1 MNSILNYAKKEAAP
15 SKKLQQKKQRIAK
28 KACDLVNKCIEKYPQ
43 VIGFELGGSYA
54 KGTWVSEKPVD
65 NVDIDIF
72 VKFNK
77 KTSEKDFRN
86 IGTKIGFESLKK
98 YKPYTRYAEHPF
110 VEAIIDGTRVNV
122 VPCYD
127 VNKGEWQSAT
137 DRSVY
142 HTKFMKQKLSSS
154 MKEDVRILKKFLQHI
169 EVYGAEIAKE
179 GFSGYVS
186 EVLIS
191 YFGSFEKTIKK
202 ISELKKGQVI
212 GKSTKKFDSPVVII
226 DPVDNNRNL
235 GTAIS
240 MDNLGKFVLASRA
253 FLKKPS
259 KKFFKKPISKR
270 IMRNNDKIVVVQFR
284 FKDRSDDIIWGQ
296 IKRASNALKTQL
308 ELGGFTVLRNSSTKD
323 EKENAALIFLLHA
336 KKIENSLVRSGPEI
350 SSKEHCEKFIAANLK
365 KSQLMWIN
373 EKGKIQSLQ
382 KRKYDDVKLFLRAIL
397 KNNLKNSGIPKGLEK
412 DFKKGVKI
420 IDANKV
426 STKSIK
432 EAIANIAVTDETIFR

>member
-1 MNSILNYAKKEAAP
+1 MKLILNSAKKEATP
-15 SKKLQQKKQRIAK
+15 PKKLQQKKQRIAK
-28 KACDLVNKCIEKYPQ
+28 IACDLVGECIEKYPQ
-43 VIGFELGGSYA
+43 VVGFELGGSYA
-54 KGTWVSEKPVD
+54 KGTWVPEKPVD

-86 IGTKIGFESLKK
+86 IGTEIGFESLKK
-98 YKPYTRYAEHPF
+98 YKPYTRHAEHPF

-127 VNKGEWQSAT
+127 VNEGEWKSAT
-137 DRSVY
+137 DRSIY
-142 HTKFMKQKLSSS
+142 HTKFMLQKLSNS
-154 MKEDVRILKKFLQHI
+154 MKGDVRILKKFLQHI

-179 GFSGYVS
+179 GFSGYVT
-186 EVLIS
+186 EALIF

-212 GKSTKKFDSPVVII
+212 GKSTKKFDSFVVII
-226 DPVDNNRNL
+226 DPIDDNRNL

-240 MDNLGKFVLASRA
+240 IENLGKFVLASRV
-253 FLKKPS
+253 FLRNPS
-259 KKFFKKPISKR
+259 KNFFKKPISKC
-270 IMRNNDKIVVVQFR
+270 IMKNTDKIIVVQF
-284 FKDRSDDIIWGQ
+284 KVKERSDDIVWGQ

-308 ELGGFTVLRNSSTKD
+308 ELGGFTVLRNSSVKD
-323 EKENAALIFLLHA
+323 EKENAALVFLLHA
-336 KKIENSLVRSGPEI
+336 KKIENSLVRSGLEI

-373 EKGKIQSLQ
+373 NEGKIQSLQ
-382 KRKYDDVKLFLRAIL
+382 KRKHDDVKLFLRDIL
-397 KNNLKNSGIPKGLEK
+397 KNNLKNSGIPNGLEK
-412 DFKKGVKI
+412 DFKKGVNI

-432 EAIANIAVTDETIFR
+432 EAIVNVAVTDETIFR

>member
-1 MNSILNYAKKEAAP
+1 MNSILNYAKKEATP
-15 SKKLQQKKQRIAK
+15 SKKLQEKKQRVAK
-28 KACDLVNKCIEKYPQ
+28 KASDLVSQCIKKYAQ
-43 VIGFELGGSYA
+43 VVGFELGGSYA
-54 KGTWVSEKPVD
+54 KGTWLPEKA
-65 NVDIDIF
+65 DIDIF
-72 VKFNK
+72 IKFNK
-77 KTSEKDFRN
+77 KTSERDFRN

-98 YKPYTRYAEHPF
+98 YRPYTRHAEHPF
-110 VEAIIDGTRVNV
+110 VEAVIDGTRVNI

-137 DRSVY
+137 DRSIY
-142 HTKFMKQKLSSS
+142 HTKFMSQKLSDSL
-154 MKEDVRILKKFLQHI
+154 KEEVRILKKFFFHI
-169 EVYGAEIAKE
+169 DVYGAEIAKE

-212 GKSTKKFDSPVVII
+212 GNTMKKFDSPIVII

-240 MDNLGKFVLASRA
+240 MDNLGRFVLASRV

-259 KKFFKKPISKR
+259 KKFFNKPISKR
-270 IMRNNDKIVVVQFR
+270 IMKNNDKIVVVQFK
-284 FKDRSDDIIWGQ
+284 FKNRSDDIIWGQ

-308 ELGGFTVLRNSSTKD
+308 ELGGFTVLRNSSVKD

-336 KKIENSLVRSGPEI
+336 KKIENSLVRNGPEI
-350 SSKEHCEKFIAANLK
+350 SSKEHCEKFISANLK
-365 KSQLMWIN
+365 KSQLIWIN
-373 EKGKIQSLQ
+373 EEGKIQSLQ
-382 KRKYDDVKLFLRAIL
+382 KRKHDDVKLFLRDIL
-397 KNNLKNSGIPKGLEK
+397 KGNLKNSGIPNGLEN
-412 DFKKGVKI
+412 DFKRGVKI
-420 IDANKV
+420 VDASRV

-432 EAIANIAVTDETIFR
+432 EAIANIAITDETIFR

>member
-1 MNSILNYAKKEAAP
+1 MNSILNYAKKEVTP
-15 SKKLQQKKQRIAK
+15 TKNLQQEKQRIAK
-28 KACDLVNKCIEKYPQ
+28 KACDLVSRCIEKYPQ
-43 VIGFELGGSYA
+43 VVGFELGGSYA

-77 KTSEKDFRN
+77 KTSEHDFRN
-86 IGTKIGFESLKK
+86 VGTKIGFESLEK
-98 YKPYTRYAEHPF
+98 YKPYTRHAEHPF
-110 VEAIIDGTRVNV
+110 VEAIVDGTRVNV

-154 MKEDVRILKKFLQHI
+154 MKGDVRILKRFLQHI

-179 GFSGYVS
+179 GFSGYVA
-186 EVLIS
+186 EALIF

-202 ISELKKGQVI
+202 ISGWKKGQVI
-212 GKSTKKFDSPVVII
+212 GKSVKKFDSPIVII

-240 MDNLGKFVLASRA
+240 VNNLGKFVLASRV

-259 KKFFKKPISKR
+259 KKFFNKPNSKR
-270 IMRNNDKIVVVQFR
+270 IMKNNDKIVVVQFR
-284 FKDRSDDIIWGQ
+284 FKNRSDDVIWGQ

-308 ELGGFTVLRNSSTKD
+308 ELGGFTVLRNSSVKD

-350 SSKEHCEKFIAANLK
+350 SSKEHCEKFISANLK

-373 EKGKIQSLQ
+373 EEGKIQSLQ
-382 KRKYDDVKLFLRAIL
+382 KRKHDDVKLFLRDVL
-397 KNNLKNSGIPKGLEK
+397 KGNLKNSGIPNGLEK

-420 IDANKV
+420 VDASKV

-432 EAIANIAVTDETIFR
+432 EAVANIAITDETIFR

>member
-1 MNSILNYAKKEAAP
+1 MNSILNYAKKEAVP
-15 SKKLQQKKQRIAK
+15 SKKLQEKKQRVAK
-28 KACDLVNKCIEKYPQ
+28 KASGLISQCIKKHSQ
-43 VIGFELGGSYA
+43 IVGFELGGSYA
-54 KGTWVSEKPVD
+54 KGTWLPEKA
-65 NVDIDIF
+65 DIDIF
-72 VKFNK
+72 IKFNK
-77 KTSEKDFRN
+77 KTPEKDFRD

-98 YKPYTRYAEHPF
+98 YKPYTRHAEHPF
-110 VEAIIDGTRVNV
+110 VEAIVDGTRVNI

-137 DRSVY
+137 DRSIY
-142 HTKFMKQKLSSS
+142 HTKFMSQKLSNSL
-154 MKEDVRILKKFLQHI
+154 KEEVRILKKFFLHI
-169 EVYGAEIAKE
+169 DVYGAEIAKE

-202 ISELKKGQVI
+202 ISELKKGQIV
-212 GKSTKKFDSPVVII
+212 GKTSKKFDSPIVII

-240 MDNLGKFVLASRA
+240 MDNLGRFVLASRA

-259 KKFFKKPISKR
+259 KKFFNKPVSKR
-270 IMRNNDKIVVVQFR
+270 IMKNSDKIVVVQFK
-284 FKDRSDDIIWGQ
+284 FKNRSDDIIWGQ

-308 ELGGFTVLRNSSTKD
+308 ELNGFTVLRNSSIKD

-350 SSKEHCEKFIAANLK
+350 SSKEHCEKFIEANLK

-373 EKGKIQSLQ
+373 EEGKIQSLQ
-382 KRKYDDVKLFLRAIL
+382 KRKHDDVKLFLRDIL
-397 KNNLKNSGIPKGLEK
+397 NGNLKNLGIPNGLEK

-420 IDANKV
+420 VDANKV

-432 EAIANIAVTDETIFR
+432 DAIANIAVTDETIFR

>member
-1 MNSILNYAKKEAAP
+1 MNSILNYAKKEATP
-15 SKKLQQKKQRIAK
+15 SKKLQQKKQRVAK
-28 KACDLVNKCIEKYPQ
+28 KACDLVGKCIKNYPQ
-43 VIGFELGGSYA
+43 VVGFELGGSYA
-54 KGTWVSEKPVD
+54 KGTWLPEKA
-65 NVDIDIF
+65 DIDIF

-86 IGTKIGFESLKK
+86 IGTEIGFQSLKK
-98 YKPYTRYAEHPF
+98 HKPYTRHAEHPF
-110 VEAIIDGTRVNV
+110 VEARIDGTRVNI
-122 VPCYD
+122 VPCYN
-127 VNKGEWQSAT
+127 VNKGAWQSAT
-137 DRSVY
+137 DRSIY
-142 HTKFMKQKLSSS
+142 HTKFMAQKLSNTL
-154 MKEDVRILKKFLQHI
+154 KGEVRILKKFFLYI
-169 EVYGAEIAKE
+169 DVYGAEIAKE

-212 GKSTKKFDSPVVII
+212 GKSPKKFDSPIVII
-226 DPVDNNRNL
+226 DPVDSNRNL

-253 FLKKPS
+253 FLNTPS
-259 KKFFKKPISKR
+259 KKFFKKPVSKY
-270 IMRNNDKIVVVQFR
+270 IMKNNDKIIVVQFR

-308 ELGGFTVLRNSSTKD
+308 ELGGFTVLRNSATKD
-323 EKENAALIFLLHA
+323 EKENGALIFLLHA
-336 KKIENSLVRSGPEI
+336 KKIEMSLVRSGPEI
-350 SSKEHCEKFIAANLK
+350 SSKEHCEKFIVANIK

-373 EKGKIQSLQ
+373 EEGKIQSLQ
-382 KRKYDDVKLFLRAIL
+382 KRKHNDAKLFLRDVL

-412 DFKKGVKI
+412 DFKKNVKI
-420 IDANKV
+420 IDAGKV

-432 EAIANIAVTDETIFR
+432 NAIANIAVTDETIFH

>member
-1 MNSILNYAKKEAAP
+1 MNSILSYAKKEATP
-15 SKKLQQKKQRIAK
+15 SKKLQQKKQRVAK
-28 KACDLVNKCIEKYPQ
+28 KACDLVSQCIEKHAQ
-43 VIGFELGGSYA
+43 VVGFELGGSYA
-54 KGTWVSEKPVD
+54 KGTWLPGKA
-65 NVDIDIF
+65 DIDIF

-86 IGTKIGFESLKK
+86 IGTKIGFQSLKK
-98 YKPYTRYAEHPF
+98 HKPYTRHAEHPF

-137 DRSVY
+137 DRSIY
-142 HTKFMKQKLSSS
+142 HTKFMSQRLSDS
-154 MKEDVRILKKFLQHI
+154 MKEEVRILKKFFLHVG
-169 EVYGAEIAKE
+169 VYGAEIAKE

-202 ISELKKGQVI
+202 ISELKEGQVI
-212 GKSTKKFDSPVVII
+212 GKTMKKFDSPIVLI
-226 DPVDNNRNL
+226 DPIDCNRNL

-240 MDNLGKFVLASRA
+240 MDNLGKFVLASRV
-253 FLKKPS
+253 FLKNPS
-259 KKFFKKPISKR
+259 KKFFKKPVSKH
-270 IMRNNDKIVVVQFR
+270 IMKNIDKVVVVQFR
-284 FKDRSDDIIWGQ
+284 FKGRSDDIIWGQ

-308 ELGGFTVLRNSSTKD
+308 ELGGFTVLRNSSVKD

-350 SSKEHCEKFIAANLK
+350 FSKEHCKKFIASNLK

-373 EKGKIQSLQ
+373 EEGKMQSLQ
-382 KRKYDDVKLFLRAIL
+382 KRTSNDVKLFLRGIL
-397 KNNLKNSGIPKGLEK
+397 KNNLKNSGIPKGLVK
-412 DFKKGVKI
+412 DFKKGIKI
-420 IDANKV
+420 IDGNKV

-432 EAIANIAVTDETIFR
+432 EAISNIAITDETIFR

>member
-1 MNSILNYAKKEAAP
+1 MNSILRYVEKEATP
-15 SKKLQQKKQRIAK
+15 SKKLQQRKQRIAK
-28 KACDLVNKCIEKYPQ
+28 MACDLVSQSIEKYPQ
-43 VIGFELGGSYA
+43 VVGFDLGGSYA

-86 IGTKIGFESLKK
+86 IGTKIGFQSLKK

-154 MKEDVRILKKFLQHI
+154 MKGDVRILKKFLQHI

-179 GFSGYVS
+179 GFSGYVT
-186 EVLIS
+186 EVLIF

-202 ISELKKGQVI
+202 ISELKEGHVI
-212 GKSTKKFDSPVVII
+212 GKTMKKFDSSIVLI

-240 MDNLGKFVLASRA
+240 IDNLGKFILASRV

-259 KKFFKKPISKR
+259 KKFFKKPVSKR
-270 IMRNNDKIVVVQFR
+270 IMKNVDKIIVVQFR
-284 FKDRSDDIIWGQ
+284 VKDRSDDIIWGQ

-308 ELGGFTVLRNSSTKD
+308 GLGGFTVLRNSSVKD
-323 EKENAALIFLLHA
+323 EKSNAALIFLLHA
-336 KKIENSLVRSGPEI
+336 KKIESSLVRSGPEI
-350 SSKEHCEKFIAANLK
+350 SSKDHCEKFISANLK

-373 EKGKIQSLQ
+373 EEGKIQSLQ
-382 KRKYDDVKLFLRAIL
+382 KRKHSDVKLFLRDIL
-397 KNNLKNSGIPKGLEK
+397 KNNLKNSGIPNGLEK

>member
-1 MNSILNYAKKEAAP
+1 MKSILRYAKKEATP
-15 SKKLQQKKQRIAK
+15 PKKLQQKKQRVAK
-28 KACDLVNKCIEKYPQ
+28 KACDLVSQCIEKHAQ
-43 VIGFELGGSYA
+43 VVGFELGGSYA
-54 KGTWVSEKPVD
+54 KGTWLPEKA
-65 NVDIDIF
+65 DIDIF

-98 YKPYTRYAEHPF
+98 YKPYTRHAEHPF
-110 VEAIIDGTRVNV
+110 VEAVIDGTRVNV

-127 VNKGEWQSAT
+127 VNKGEWKSAT
-137 DRSVY
+137 DRSIY
-142 HTKFMKQKLSSS
+142 HTKFMLQKLSNS
-154 MKEDVRILKKFLQHI
+154 MKGDVRILKKFLQHI

-179 GFSGYVS
+179 GFSGYVT
-186 EVLIS
+186 EVLIF

-212 GKSTKKFDSPVVII
+212 GKSTKKFDSPIVII

-240 MDNLGKFVLASRA
+240 MDNLGRFVLASRV

-259 KKFFKKPISKR
+259 KKFFKKPVSKR
-270 IMRNNDKIVVVQFR
+270 IMKNNDKIVVVQFR

-308 ELGGFTVLRNSSTKD
+308 ELGGFTVLRNSSVKD
-323 EKENAALIFLLHA
+323 EKENAALIFLLYA
-336 KKIENSLVRSGPEI
+336 KKIEISLVRSGPEI

-373 EKGKIQSLQ
+373 NEGKIQSLQ
-382 KRKYDDVKLFLRAIL
+382 KRKHDDVKLFLRDIL
-397 KNNLKNSGIPKGLEK
+397 KNNLKNSGIPRGLRRIS
-412 DFKKGVKI
+412 KKV
-420 IDANKV
+420 
-426 STKSIK
+426 
-432 EAIANIAVTDETIFR
+432 

>member
-1 MNSILNYAKKEAAP
+1 MNSILNYAKKEATP
-15 SKKLQQKKQRIAK
+15 PKKLQQKKQRIAK
-28 KACDLVNKCIEKYPQ
+28 KACDLVSQVIEKCPQ
-43 VIGFELGGSYA
+43 VVGFELGGSYA
-54 KGTWVSEKPVD
+54 KGTWLPEKA
-65 NVDIDIF
+65 DIDIF

-77 KTSEKDFRN
+77 KISEKDFRN
-86 IGTKIGFESLKK
+86 IGTEIGFQSLKK
-98 YKPYTRYAEHPF
+98 HKPYTRHAEHPF
-110 VEAIIDGTRVNV
+110 VEAMIDGTRVNI

-137 DRSVY
+137 DRSIY
-142 HTKFMKQKLSSS
+142 HTKFMSQKLSDSL
-154 MKEDVRILKKFLQHI
+154 KGEVRILKKFFLHI
-169 EVYGAEIAKE
+169 GVYGAEIAKE

-212 GKSTKKFDSPVVII
+212 GKSTKKFDSPIVII

-259 KKFFKKPISKR
+259 KKFFKKPVSKR
-270 IMRNNDKIVVVQFR
+270 IMKNNDKIVVVQFR

-308 ELGGFTVLRNSSTKD
+308 GLGGFSVLRNSAIKD
-323 EKENAALIFLLHA
+323 ENGNAALIFLLHA
-336 KKIENSLVRSGPEI
+336 KEIENSLVRSGPEI
-350 SSKEHCEKFIAANLK
+350 SSKEHCEKFISANLK

-373 EKGKIQSLQ
+373 EEGKIQSLQ
-382 KRKYDDVKLFLRAIL
+382 KRKHNDVKLFLRDIL

-432 EAIANIAVTDETIFR
+432 EAIANIAVTDETIFS

>member
-1 MNSILNYAKKEAAP
+1 MNSILSYAKKEATP
-15 SKKLQQKKQRIAK
+15 SKKLQQKKQRVAK
-28 KACDLVNKCIEKYPQ
+28 KACDLVSQCIEKHAQ
-43 VIGFELGGSYA
+43 VVGFELGGSYA
-54 KGTWVSEKPVD
+54 KGTWLPEKA
-65 NVDIDIF
+65 DIDIF

-86 IGTKIGFESLKK
+86 IGTEIGFQSLKK
-98 YKPYTRYAEHPF
+98 HKPYTRHAEHPF
-110 VEAIIDGTRVNV
+110 VEAVIDGTRVNI

-137 DRSVY
+137 DRSIY
-142 HTKFMKQKLSSS
+142 HTKFMSQKLSNSL
-154 MKEDVRILKKFLQHI
+154 KAEVRILKKFFLHI
-169 EVYGAEIAKE
+169 DIYGAEIAKE

-212 GKSTKKFDSPVVII
+212 GKSTKKFNSSIVII

-240 MDNLGKFVLASRA
+240 IDNLGKFVLASRL

-259 KKFFKKPISKR
+259 KKFFNKPVSKR
-270 IMRNNDKIVVVQFR
+270 IMKNTDKIIVVQFR
-284 FKDRSDDIIWGQ
+284 FKNRSDDIIWGQ

-308 ELGGFTVLRNSSTKD
+308 ELGGFTVLRNSSIKD
-323 EKENAALIFLLHA
+323 EKENAALVFLLHA
-336 KKIENSLVRSGPEI
+336 KKIENSLVRIGPEI
-350 SSKEHCEKFIAANLK
+350 SSKIHCEKFILANSK
-365 KSQLMWIN
+365 KSQLMWID
-373 EKGKIQSLQ
+373 EKGKIKSLQ
-382 KRKYDDVKLFLRAIL
+382 KRKYDDAILFLKNLL

-412 DFKKGVKI
+412 DFIIGVKVI
-420 IDANKV
+420 SANKV
-426 STKSIK
+426 SNKSIK
-432 EAIANIAVTDETIFR
+432 EAVANIAVTDETIFH

>member
-1 MNSILNYAKKEAAP
+1 MNSILNGVKKEAAP
-15 SKKLQQKKQRIAK
+15 PKKLQQKKQRIVK
-28 KACDLVNKCIEKYPQ
+28 IACDLVGECIEKYPQ
-43 VIGFELGGSYA
+43 VVGFELGGSYA
-54 KGTWVSEKPVD
+54 KGTWVPEKPVD

-86 IGTKIGFESLKK
+86 IGTEIGFESLKK
-98 YKPYTRYAEHPF
+98 YKPYTRHAEHPF
-110 VEAIIDGTRVNV
+110 VEAIIDGTRINV

-127 VNKGEWQSAT
+127 VNKGEWKSAT
-137 DRSVY
+137 DRSIY
-142 HTKFMKQKLSSS
+142 HTKFMLQKLSNSL
-154 MKEDVRILKKFLQHI
+154 KGEVRILKKFFLHI
-169 EVYGAEIAKE
+169 DVYGAEIAKE

-212 GKSTKKFDSPVVII
+212 GKSTRKFDSPIVII

-240 MDNLGKFVLASRA
+240 MDNLGRFVLASRA

-259 KKFFKKPISKR
+259 KKFFKKPVSKR
-270 IMRNNDKIVVVQFR
+270 IMKNNDKIIVVQFR

-308 ELGGFTVLRNSSTKD
+308 ELGGFTVLRNSSVKD

-373 EKGKIQSLQ
+373 NEGKMQSLL
-382 KRKYDDVKLFLRAIL
+382 KREHADVKFFLRDIL

-420 IDANKV
+420 IDVNKV
-426 STKSIK
+426 STNSIK
-432 EAIANIAVTDETIFR
+432 EAIANVAVTDETIFR